1 MLPTPSPHTFAS
13 AELFTVFTIERSE
26 NGLDLLAADARA
38 AAQKLAADNVAAG
51 LATLQSLIKNLY
63 DFRKFVRDV
72 CSIFALSPALV
83 RDDLGSLAENADR
96 FRGTLY
102 ALSDALESH
111 DMAKL
116 IDLLDIALP
125 EVLTRFRDLMPA
137 LCARITPHLPDAAA

>member
-1 MLPTPSPHTFAS
+1 MSNNPSPHTFAS

-26 NGLDLLAADARA
+26 TGLDLLTQDSRH

-72 CSIFALSPALV
+72 CTIFALSPALV
-83 RDDLGSLAENADR
+83 GDDLGSLAENADR
-96 FRGTLY
+96 FRSTLY
-102 ALSDALESH
+102 ALSDALEAH
-111 DMAKL
+111 NMAKL

-137 LCARITPHLPDAAA
+137 LCARITAKQPDAA